1 MHNSTPILCNDII
14 FKSLFIDMEEL
25 LKRFIYD
32 ITGYKLH
39 NITLEVNEIPITRKN
54 EKFKRCDLI
63 IKSENIIFNIE
74 LNSMYYKS
82 LIVKNLSYICGLLSK
97 NTSKGDNYNED
108 LEVIQININ
117 NFSRF
122 NKPVLDYQITN
133 NSYGIV
139 YFRGLRIYDLDIVKC
154 NNLYYNERIR
164 KRNYLRWGA
173 LFSSHTLENMIPILD
188 ELLGIRMEEIVMAK
202 LKKMTVVTHVMDE
215 AEALREDDKIRRS
228 IRQDGLEEGIEK
240 GIEKGRF
247 ETTINMIKN
256 MIDNSASFEF
266 ISKVTG
272 KSIKEIDSISKSM

>member
-1 MHNSTPILCNDII
+1 MHNSIPILCNDII

-108 LEVIQININ
+108 L
-117 NFSRF
+117 
-122 NKPVLDYQITN
+122 
-133 NSYGIV
+133 
-139 YFRGLRIYDLDIVKC
+139 
-154 NNLYYNERIR
+154 
-164 KRNYLRWGA
+164 
-173 LFSSHTLENMIPILD
+173 
-188 ELLGIRMEEIVMAK
+188 
-202 LKKMTVVTHVMDE
+202 
-215 AEALREDDKIRRS
+215 
-228 IRQDGLEEGIEK
+228 
-240 GIEKGRF
+240 
-247 ETTINMIKN
+247 
-256 MIDNSASFEF
+256 
-266 ISKVTG
+266 
-272 KSIKEIDSISKSM
+272 

>member
-240 GIEKGRF
+240 GRF

-256 MIDNSASFEF
+256 MIKKSLSYDL
-266 ISKVTG
+266 ISEVTG
-272 KSIKEIDSISKSM
+272 KSINEIKEIEKMVQ